1 MIDRCG
7 RNIDYLRI
15 SVTDRCNLRCIYCM
29 PEEGVQ
35 HVERSLIL
43 QEEEILRICRVMAE
57 LGIRKIKL
65 TGGEPLVRP
74 RMPKLVEKL
83 KKMPGIEK
91 VTLTTNGVLLKDQMR
106 DFAQAGLDGLNISLD
121 TMDKACSRRITRR
134 DELGRTLEGIREAQ
148 GYPEI
153 SLKIN
158 CVPLGIP
165 EQDLC
170 QIALIAR
177 DHKVHVRFIEMMPIG
192 MGKDFRGVSEEEL
205 LEVLGKKLPPFS
217 IYEGEPLGNGPC
229 HYYDVEGFSGKI
241 GFISAV
247 SHKFCGECNRIRL
260 TSQGFLK
267 TCLQYA
273 AGRDLRAVIRNGGS
287 DEEMKKVIL
296 EALAEKP
303 DGHVFGGSLEKQKE
317 DKTEKLCMAQI
328 GG

>member
-65 TGGEPLVRP
+65 
-74 RMPKLVEKL
+74 
-83 KKMPGIEK
+83 PGIEK

-106 DFAQAGLDGLNISLD
+106 DFARVGLDGLNISLD

-205 LEVLGKKLPPFS
+205 LEILGKKLPPFS